1 MEYTNEY
8 IIEQLHLEN
17 NDMKE
22 FAETVIEAAPPYWK
36 IVPASSTSKYHPQ
49 YALNT
54 GGLIRHTLALIRLL
68 NHTWNIKCMSE
79 KWTSRERDIVRIAGM
94 MHDAWKSGSQAD
106 YEKNHYTKH
115 EHPIIASNVIMKYK
129 GCGIIPDNEIEC
141 IATTIE
147 THMGEFTSSPRSDII
162 LPEPKNKYQ
171 KMLHWADYLA
181 SRKDIEVKFED
192 IN

>member
-1 MEYTNEY
+1 MKYTNEY

-22 FAETVIEAAPPYWK
+22 FAEAVIEAAPTYWK
-36 IVPASSTSKYHPQ
+36 IVPASSTGKYHPS
-49 YALNT
+49 YALGT
-54 GGLIRHTLALIRLL
+54 GGLIRHTLALIKFV
-68 NHTWNIKCMSE
+68 NHTFSIDCMRT

-106 YEKNHYTKH
+106 YEKNKYTKH
-115 EHPIIASNVIMKYK
+115 EHPIIASNAIMKYK
-129 GCGIIPDNEIEC
+129 GCGIIPDDEIEC

-147 THMGEFTSSPRSDII
+147 THMGQWVTSPYSDIV
-162 LPEPKNKYQ
+162 LSEPKNKFQ

-181 SRKDIEVKFED
+181 SRKDIEVLFED
-192 IN
+192 TN

>member
-17 NDMKE
+17 DDMKE
-22 FAETVIEAAPPYWK
+22 FAETIIESFPVYWYH
-36 IVPASSTSKYHPQ
+36 VGASSTGKYHPQ
-49 YALNT
+49 YALNE
-54 GGLIRHTLALIRLL
+54 GGLVRHTLALIRFV
-68 NHTWNIKCMSE
+68 NHTFNIKCMSE
-79 KWTSRERDIVRIAGM
+79 KWTSRERDIIRIAGLV
-94 MHDAWKSGSQAD
+94 HDAFKSGSQSD

-115 EHPIIASNVIMKYK
+115 EHPIIAAIVIRKYR
-129 GCGIIPDNEIEC
+129 GCGIIPDDEIEC
-141 IATTIE
+141 IAKTIE
-147 THMGEFTSSPRSDII
+147 AHMGQFTTSTYSDIV
-162 LPEPKNKYQ
+162 LPEPSNKYQ

>member
-17 NDMKE
+17 KDMKE
-22 FAETVIEAAPPYWK
+22 FAETVIEATPLYWK
-36 IVPASSTSKYHPQ
+36 TVPASSSGKYHPN
-49 YALNT
+49 YCLGD

-68 NHTWNIKCMSE
+68 NHTWNINCMSE

-94 MHDAWKSGSQAD
+94 MHDAFKSGSQSD
-106 YEKNHYTKH
+106 YEKSKYTKH
-115 EHPIIASNVIMKYK
+115 EHPIIASIAIKRYK

-147 THMGEFTSSPRSDII
+147 THMGQWVTSPYSDIV
-162 LPEPKNKYQ
+162 LSEPKNKYQ

-181 SRKDIEVKFED
+181 SRKDIEIKFED

>member
-17 NDMKE
+17 DDMKE
-22 FAETVIEAAPPYWK
+22 FAETVIEAAPLYWK
-36 IVPASSTSKYHPQ
+36 TVPASSSGKYHPN
-49 YALNT
+49 YCLGD

-68 NHTWNIKCMSE
+68 NHTWDIKCMSE

-94 MHDAWKSGSQAD
+94 MHDAFKSGSQSD
-106 YEKNHYTKH
+106 YEKNKYTKH
-115 EHPIIASNVIMKYK
+115 EHPIIASNAIMKYK
-129 GCGIIPDNEIEC
+129 GCGIIPDKEIEC

-147 THMGEFTSSPRSDII
+147 THMGEFVSSPRSDIV

-181 SRKDIEVKFED
+181 SRKDIEVNFED